1 MLGKT
6 FKGMT
11 DVMLARQTDRLREL
25 TVEEHPWGVT
35 VRPELVVEIAY
46 DGLQRSSRYPAG
58 VTLRF
63 ARVVRY
69 REDKGPDEADTVD
82 TLLAAHPEVRP
93 DPPEPR
99 ETRS

>member
-6 FKGMT
+6 FKGLT
-11 DVMLARQTDRLREL
+11 DALLTWQTERLQRLAVEDDGW
-25 TVEEHPWGVT
+25 TVR

-69 REDKGPDEADTVD
+69 REDKRPADADTVD
-82 TLLAAHPEVRP
+82 TLLAAHPEV
-93 DPPEPR
+93 
-99 ETRS
+99 TA

>member
-11 DVMLARQTDRLREL
+11 DAMLAWQTERLRQL
-25 TVEEHPWGVT
+25 TVEERSWGLV

-46 DGLQRSSRYPAG
+46 DGLQRSPRYPAG

-69 REDKGPDEADTVD
+69 REDKRPQEADTVED
-82 TLLAAHPEVRP
+82 LLAAHPGVRP
-93 DPPEPR
+93 
-99 ETRS
+99 